1 MLIDDEASNR
11 DVLGILLE
19 RHCPQLA
26 VVGTADAADSGYEA
40 ISTLQPD
47 LVFLDIQMPGKSGFD
62 LLRRFDQINFQVI
75 FVTAYDHYAVQ
86 AFEFNA
92 LNYLLKP
99 LDYEKLI
106 QAVRQAALH
115 IQLGRQRDFIHF
127 VRSLDEQQQLLKS
140 ISLLHKGSVTVVEI
154 TDICYIEAETA
165 GCVLITTHGERLPS
179 GKSLSEYAQLLQPY
193 PHFLR
198 INEGILLNVQYVQTY
213 SKGAICRVR
222 VKHCMW
228 EIEVSRRRKGDMLGL
243 LKMLGG

>member
-19 RHCPQLA
+19 RHCPQLT
-26 VVGTADAADSGYEA
+26 VIGTADSADSGYEA
-40 ISTLQPD
+40 ILELRPD

-62 LLRRFDQINFQVI
+62 LLRRFEEIHFQVI
-75 FVTAYDHYAVQ
+75 FVTAFDQYAVQ

-106 QAVRQAALH
+106 QAVSQAALH

-140 ISLLHKGSVTVVEI
+140 ISLLHKGSVTVLDLA
-154 TDICYIEAETA
+154 DICYIEAEA
-165 GCVLITTHGERLPS
+165 KGCVLVTTDGERLPS
-179 GKSLSEYAQLLQPY
+179 GKSLSEYAHFLQPY
-193 PHFLR
+193 RHFLR
-198 INEGILLNVQYVQTY
+198 INEGILLNVQYVQAY

-222 VKHCMW
+222 VKHCHW
-228 EIEVSRRRKGDMLGL
+228 EIEVSRRRKGDMLGM
-243 LKMLGG
+243 LKMIG